1 MAKLPNYEKAF
12 IDPAKIR
19 NYILSPTHPIGRFKM
34 ALFQK
39 MGYTDKNWKELVDDI
54 KEHHLPLDAEP
65 VEKTKYGQK
74 YLIKGIIKGPSGNV
88 VMLKSIWIILKSE
101 DMPRFITIYPEGGSN
116 EI

>member
-65 VEKTKYGQK
+65 IEKTAYGQK
-74 YLIKGIIKGPSGNV
+74 YAIKGNIQGPNGKTV
-88 VMLKSIWIILKSE
+88 LFKSIWIILEGENIS
-101 DMPRFITIYPEGGSN
+101 RFITIYPEGGSN